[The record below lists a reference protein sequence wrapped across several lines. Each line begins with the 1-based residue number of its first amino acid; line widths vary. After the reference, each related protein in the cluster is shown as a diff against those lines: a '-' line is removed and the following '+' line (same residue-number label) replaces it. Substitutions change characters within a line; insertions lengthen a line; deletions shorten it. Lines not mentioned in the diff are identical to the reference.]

1 MDKEI
6 ARIKEQLRFIFEKL
20 DHIMNDLRSTVKD
33 NKSDI
38 KELDGR
44 IDDLEQY
51 KTGNEIQ
58 MSNFVEQIKKLV
70 TMQTWLVG
78 TLIVSLLGFFIWY
91 IQSL

>member
-1 MDKEI
+1 MEKEI

-20 DHIMNDLRSTVKD
+20 DHIMNDLRGTVKD

-44 IDDLEQY
+44 IDTLEQY
-51 KTGNEIQ
+51 RTGNEIQ
-58 MSNFVEQIKKLV
+58 MRNFVEQIKKMV